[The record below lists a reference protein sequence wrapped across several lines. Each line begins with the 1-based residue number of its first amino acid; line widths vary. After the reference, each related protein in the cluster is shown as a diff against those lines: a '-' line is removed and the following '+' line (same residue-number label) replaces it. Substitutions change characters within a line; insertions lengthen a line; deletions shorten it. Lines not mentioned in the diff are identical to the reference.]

1 MGSLN
6 AVRSAEVKV
15 GKELG
20 FGSDEKGRHG
30 LDPSWRLKRRI
41 LLLFGVFI
49 FKDGKK
55 ITTI

>member
-55 ITTI
+55 